1 MVHPGYGL
9 IECARSTKNI
19 MCWGIGAVKADAN
32 PLDPSLFDLSGHFFV
47 DKRPVGG
54 QRDYEARIR
63 SSLGDVIYIWPKEG
77 FPAGKHENRPA
88 HSSYLVDQVESF
100 MGG

>member
-63 SSLGDVIYIWPKEG
+63 SSLGDVIYILPKEG